1 MTAALTAKLAAA
13 ANAYRAVGQTFN
25 AVRRGVDEVSGALSR
40 VEARQGRGHGGGDT
54 CPRDGDADS
63 AVAALARLVA
73 ECVHRDAFARRRAEA
88 LLSRAKR
95 LAGGVRRGQSARAI
109 SALARDLRVRLDHRE
124 SLIVRLTERLAQTR
138 NQRMAHIGDRGCL
151 TSAAAAEL
159 FLPPSAACADDD
171 DEIEAGATASAVARL
186 AARRADALVARAR
199 EAVSTRLCDARDA
212 EARDERLVARADQA
226 AREAREA
233 AAARSNENLSSRN
246 AERGFADDADLARV
260 AAERDAALALAE
272 RERARA
278 ARAEE
283 AASEVRSTLALKQD
297 EIDRAQAARDAAA
310 AAAARA
316 ERAEAESVS
325 LRARADE
332 LEAALRAKDAG
343 LEAHEAAMRDAEE
356 RVRAAHAAATA
367 AAEGAAR
374 DRGAVETARA
384 ATRRAEEA
392 LAVSERRV
400 AEGAAEA
407 RLARVAMEEMVL
419 ERKTHARALALLR
432 GERDGAKAGCAE
444 AEAEKLEAVK
454 ELEYLRDATAAA
466 ARKHAAS
473 LEALRAEAAAVAG
486 DLEDSRRANE
496 SLREDAIRTRSGV
509 DDVTRDLV
517 EARAETEKWRFE
529 AQSVSR
535 ALAILRGQ
543 HEAFVIAAGGAP
555 APATPLLRRRP
566 SGEDGDDGGDERAGA
581 GGERTERSAGI
592 GTEGDLAAPR
602 RASEGASPAASPA
615 AAASDEVGDDSE
627 YGGEG
632 EGGGGG
638 GGDDGAL
645 APNRLESA

>member
-1 MTAALTAKLAAA
+1 MVYPPRASRPARAFGEPEPLDPPSGVRARSARVAAPVAAGFKAGAAQRPSTVDPARRRVSSSSATRPATAAASDRGSPGPQLFITSVGP
-13 ANAYRAVGQTFN
+13 ANPRSLPA
-25 AVRRGVDEVSGALSR
+25 RRDVSGAP
-40 VEARQGRGHGGGDT
+40 A
-54 CPRDGDADS
+54 DAS
-63 AVAALARLVA
+63 
-73 ECVHRDAFARRRAEA
+73 RRR
-88 LLSRAKR
+88 
-95 LAGGVRRGQSARAI
+95 LA
-109 SALARDLRVRLDHRE
+109 
-124 SLIVRLTERLAQTR
+124 TTR
-138 NQRMAHIGDRGCL
+138 TCA
-151 TSAAAAEL
+151 TSA
-159 FLPPSAACADDD
+159 
-171 DEIEAGATASAVARL
+171 
-186 AARRADALVARAR
+186 
-199 EAVSTRLCDARDA
+199 ST
-212 EARDERLVARADQA
+212 
-226 AREAREA
+226 A
-233 AAARSNENLSSRN
+233 AAARNHPHASLFDALRDHSALR
-246 AERGFADDADLARV
+246 AEWQTEL
-260 AAERDAALALAE
+260 DAALALAE

>member
-1 MTAALTAKLAAA
+1 MYETHERALTRRRSTPTPALRLQRAELTNALDKLRATRQALEKEKSVTAALTAKLAAA

-124 SLIVRLTERLAQTR
+124 SLIVRLTERLAQTQ

-186 AARRADALVARAR
+186 AARRADALGARAR

-272 RERARA
+272 RASVGARAR
-278 ARAEE
+278 
-283 AASEVRSTLALKQD
+283 VD
-297 EIDRAQAARDAAA
+297 
-310 AAAARA
+310 
-316 ERAEAESVS
+316 
-325 LRARADE
+325 
-332 LEAALRAKDAG
+332 
-343 LEAHEAAMRDAEE
+343 
-356 RVRAAHAAATA
+356 ATA
-367 AAEGAAR
+367 RLLDAR
-374 DRGAVETARA
+374 NREYLA
-384 ATRRAEEA
+384 ATRE
-392 LAVSERRV
+392 
-400 AEGAAEA
+400 
-407 RLARVAMEEMVL
+407 RLARREERRCLSSRTTRSVSE
-419 ERKTHARALALLR
+419 ERPPAGAR
-432 GERDGAKAGCAE
+432 ETDDDDDE
-444 AEAEKLEAVK
+444 NVF
-454 ELEYLRDATAAA
+454 
-466 ARKHAAS
+466 
-473 LEALRAEAAAVAG
+473 
-486 DLEDSRRANE
+486 SRRANDVA
-496 SLREDAIRTRSGV
+496 RR
-509 DDVTRDLV
+509 DDPK
-517 EARAETEKWRFE
+517 ENARP
-529 AQSVSR
+529 
-535 ALAILRGQ
+535 G
-543 HEAFVIAAGGAP
+543 
-555 APATPLLRRRP
+555 
-566 SGEDGDDGGDERAGA
+566 GA
-581 GGERTERSAGI
+581 GGEDA
-592 GTEGDLAAPR
+592 
-602 RASEGASPAASPA
+602 
-615 AAASDEVGDDSE
+615 GDDKDTKRRRCFRGKTPRATDPFAAHFNSSC
-627 YGGEG
+627 
-632 EGGGGG
+632 
-638 GGDDGAL
+638 
-645 APNRLESA
+645 ES